1 MNNAFVITET
11 VNGVTNYVSLNS
23 EGQLVTAGV
32 NPLELPEFMS
42 KEQAFKVI
50 AGLRAANPE
59 TKYRVKAASQALRD
73 YCGHLILEVLPSKQ
87 QVSDEAIEA
96 ALKAWKPK
104 VTEAKAEPKEAE
116 EVAVEEPAAE
126 QAEAEKPAKK
136 AAAKKTKK

>member
-32 NPLELPEFMS
+32 NPLELPGFMS

-96 ALKAWKPK
+96 ALKAWKPQ
-104 VTEAKAEPKEAE
+104 VKAEKAE
-116 EVAVEEPAAE
+116 TAE
-126 QAEAEKPAKK
+126 QPAEPEAEAEAVPQKK
-136 AAAKKTKK
+136 AAAKKVKK